1 MEPQHNYNYGTGG
14 MQQQVYGRTKS
25 KKGCMFT
32 GLILLVLFIAGT
44 AIAMYFI
51 FGKVSDTVED
61 LTNRFTKMSDKDK
74 FTGTRNV
81 DDRFAGG
88 FIDALP
94 VPSTGT
100 TSKIFILTD
109 ASKTYIETTKRPG
122 HFSTGVAC
130 IDCKTIVYVY
140 DPVSNSITGSSE
152 YKYPDVVTSTNIAVN
167 NGKVYQF
174 TRSYHETQAG
184 VNVYDALTGKLI
196 SETKEFIAAYPDLGS
211 GISELN
217 YRPEERYASFET
229 KDGRKNLVFSVDNEK
244 MYATEKDLR
253 TTLEKNAEGES
264 YIYGLANENS
274 DSRRQLYRI
283 TAPVKQI
290 LTHRSTL
297 MSYAGRE
304 GMLKNYRAT
313 SEKAS
318 DKNYIEGIIYAQDE
332 DFVFLVSQDEAG
344 KKANRIFTCV
354 DAKTGKELWAVQQ
367 DGLFD
372 YMKIDEVQ
380 NSQQS
385 LHSTKDKISV
395 SRLGSLVLLKFK
407 GDGVMAFD
415 TGSGKKHW
423 SIQPAP
429 VSF

>member
-1 MEPQHNYNYGTGG
+1 MEPQHNYSYGPGG
-14 MQQQVYGRTKS
+14 MQQQIYGRKKS
-25 KKGCMFT
+25 KKGCLFA
-32 GLILLVLFIAGT
+32 GLILLVLILGGT
-44 AIAMYFI
+44 ALAMFLI
-51 FGKVSDTVED
+51 FDKVNDTVED
-61 LTNRFTKMSDKDK
+61 LTNKFTKLSDKDK

-81 DDRFAGG
+81 DERFSGG

-94 VPSTGT
+94 VTSTAT
-100 TSKIFILTD
+100 TSRIFILTD

-122 HFSTGVAC
+122 HYSTGVAC
-130 IDCKTIVYVY
+130 IDCKTIVYIY

-152 YKYPDVVTSTNIAVN
+152 FKYPDVVTSTSIALN

-174 TRSYHETQAG
+174 IRSYHETQAG

-196 SETKEFIAAYPDLGS
+196 SETKDFIAVYPDLGS
-211 GISELN
+211 GITEVN
-217 YRPEERYASFET
+217 YRAEDRYASFET
-229 KDGRKNLVFSVDNEK
+229 KDGRKNLVFSVDHEK
-244 MYATEKDLR
+244 MYSSEKELKAA
-253 TTLEKNAEGES
+253 LEKNSEGES
-264 YIYGLANENS
+264 YIYALANENN
-274 DSRRQLYRI
+274 DARRQLYRI

-332 DFVFLVSQDEAG
+332 EFVFLVSLDEAG

-354 DAKTGKELWAVQQ
+354 DAKTGKELWSVQQ

-395 SRLGSLVLLKFK
+395 SRLENLVLLKFK
-407 GDGVMAFD
+407 GDGVLAFD
-415 TGSGKKHW
+415 TGSGNKLW